1 MCGDT
6 LIASLLAATWPD
18 RSPAEDVE
26 EEASWLRNIVTD
38 ACDASMSPGR
48 RAAYWWSGEIAELRR
63 SSVRA
68 RRRFVRSRRSGIAAR
83 IDNAYGEY
91 RTARYS
97 LRQEISRAKDGAWG
111 RSPPEYK
118 QGPVGAPL
126 QVCYGQ
132 ASPLG
137 APDYGV
143 PTSAGQKNGVHRPER
158 WNTRKAVDTRGS
170 PGVRAG
176 PLVVEP
182 RVRQSTAGCLAP
194 GLPPSVLRGRHTGG
208 GQGPWMGGSD
218 TANWAVAC
226 VVRAIRALG
235 LEVSPHK
242 SEAVFFHD
250 GLRGAPPPA
259 QIMVGNVPVPVG
271 PSIKYLG
278 LTLDRRWSFENHF
291 VELAP
296 RLERLAAA
304 TSRLMPNL
312 GGPNEKARRLYAGA
326 IRSVALYGAPMWAD
340 DLAVTSRVGGDGSG
354 RHPPIALLAPAYAD
368 AYERVRQARERGARL
383 TARAKEVL
391 GRQARQQSL
400 LAWQRQLS
408 DPTIPSGRRAAEAV
422 HPCLAEWLDRD
433 RGGVT
438 FRMAQVLSG
447 RGCFGEYLSRIGRE
461 RGPRCHH
468 CSADQDTAQHTLEAY
483 PAWAERRRVLVNEI
497 GGDLSLPTIV
507 REIVGSERSWK
518 AFSSFCEEV
527 ISQKEEAERMRQA
540 ADPVLRRGGRGA
552 GGVGRRR
559 RPPS

>member
-1 MCGDT
+1 M
-6 LIASLLAATWPD
+6 
-18 RSPAEDVE
+18 
-26 EEASWLRNIVTD
+26 
-38 ACDASMSPGR
+38 
-48 RAAYWWSGEIAELRR
+48 
-63 SSVRA
+63 
-68 RRRFVRSRRSGIAAR
+68 
-83 IDNAYGEY
+83 
-91 RTARYS
+91 
-97 LRQEISRAKDGAWG
+97 
-111 RSPPEYK
+111 
-118 QGPVGAPL
+118 
-126 QVCYGQ
+126 
-132 ASPLG
+132 
-137 APDYGV
+137 
-143 PTSAGQKNGVHRPER
+143 
-158 WNTRKAVDTRGS
+158 
-170 PGVRAG
+170 
-176 PLVVEP
+176 
-182 RVRQSTAGCLAP
+182 
-194 GLPPSVLRGRHTGG
+194 
-208 GQGPWMGGSD
+208 
-218 TANWAVAC
+218 ANWAVAC

-278 LTLDRRWSFENHF
+278 LTLDGRWSFEDHF

-326 IRSVALYGAPMWAD
+326 IRSVALSGAPVWAD
-340 DLAVTSRVGGDGSG
+340 DLAVTRWPPVSPVRTGPFPIG
-354 RHPPIALLAPAYAD
+354 RRRHWPAPPPIALLAPAYAD

-391 GRQARQQSL
+391 GRQARQQAL

-408 DPTIPSGRRAAEAV
+408 DPTIRSGRRVAEAV

-447 RGCFGEYLSRIGRE
+447 HGCFGEYLSRIGRE

-468 CSADQDTAQHTLEAY
+468 CGADQDTAQHTLEAC

-497 GGDLSLPTIV
+497 GGDLSLPAIV

-527 ISQKEEAERMRQA
+527 ISRKEEAERTRQA
-540 ADPVLRRGGRGA
+540 ADPAPRRGGRGA
-552 GGVGRRR
+552 RDVGRRRRR